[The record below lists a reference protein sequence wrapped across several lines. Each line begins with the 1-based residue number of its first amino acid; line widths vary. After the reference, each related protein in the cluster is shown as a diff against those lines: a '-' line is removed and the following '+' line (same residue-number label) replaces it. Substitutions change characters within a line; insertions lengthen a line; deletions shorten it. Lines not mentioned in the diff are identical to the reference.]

1 MKIPNIQS
9 ARAADAYTI
18 DNEPISSVDLMER
31 AATQIYF
38 WLMKK
43 LKTKEVSIKIFCG
56 MGNNGGDGLVLA
68 RLLATN
74 DIIAQ
79 VFIVHVS
86 ENFSHDCEVNYERLK
101 EIPEVPMYDIFSKDD
116 FPKISDDEII
126 IDALFGS
133 GLSRPLEG
141 LAAELVNHL
150 NDNQAVRIAIDI
162 ASGLNA
168 DNVWFVGRDAIHRI
182 SSGDAING
190 VCTQDIPIV
199 HADYT
204 VSMQFPKMAFLY
216 PENEPFVGKWDVLDI
231 KIHPDYVEN
240 LETANFYTTAD
251 VIKPLLHKRGKHS
264 HKGTYGHALLIAGST
279 GKTGA
284 ALLASEACM
293 RSGVGLLTTHLP
305 KSAMLPLQ
313 VYLPE
318 AMISPDKF
326 DNCFS
331 QLPDLQPYNAV
342 GVGPGL
348 GKAPETVNALKHL
361 IQEAKVPM
369 VLDADAL
376 NIISENKTW
385 LAFLPERT
393 IITPHPK
400 EFERLFGKTDNSQ
413 QRIELQREMSVKH
426 KIIIVLKGANTSIT
440 FPNGSCFFN
449 STGNPGM
456 ATAGSG
462 DVLTGI
468 ILSLL
473 AQRYT
478 PEEAAIIGVFMHGR
492 AGDKA
497 AEKLGMEAVIARD
510 ISNSLEFRV

>member
-18 DNEPISSVDLMER
+18 ENEPISSVDLMER

-74 DIIAQ
+74 DIFAQ

-86 ENFSHDCEVNYERLK
+86 ENFSHDCEVNYERLM
-101 EIPEVPMYDIFSKDD
+101 EISDVPMFDIFSKDD
-116 FPKISDDEII
+116 FPNISDDEII

-141 LAAELVNHL
+141 LAADMVNHL

-168 DNVWFVGRDAIHRI
+168 DNVWYSGRDAIHRI
-182 SSGDAING
+182 SSGDAINR

-318 AMISPDKF
+318 AMISPDKS
-326 DNCFS
+326 DDCFS
-331 QLPDLQPYNAV
+331 QVPDLLPFNAI

-348 GKAPETVNALKHL
+348 GKAEETVNALKHL

>member
-18 DNEPISSVDLMER
+18 ENEPISSVDLMER

-74 DIIAQ
+74 DIFAQ
-79 VFIVHVS
+79 VYIVHVS

-101 EIPEVPMYDIFSKDD
+101 EIPEVPMFGIFSKDD
-116 FPKISDDEII
+116 FPKIDDNDII
-126 IDALFGS
+126 IDAIFGS

-141 LAAELVNHL
+141 LAADLVNHL

-162 ASGLNA
+162 ASGLN
-168 DNVWFVGRDAIHRI
+168 
-182 SSGDAING
+182 GDAINR
-190 VCTQDIPIV
+190 VCTRDIPIV
-199 HADYT
+199 MADYT

-216 PENEPFVGKWDVLDI
+216 PENEPFVGKWEVLDI
-231 KIHPDYVEN
+231 KIHPDYIEN
-240 LETANFYTTAD
+240 LETNNFYTTED
-251 VIKPLLHKRGKHS
+251 VIKPLLHRRGKHS

-284 ALLASEACM
+284 ALLASESCL

-318 AMISPDKF
+318 AMISPDKS
-326 DNCFS
+326 DDCFS
-331 QLPDLQPYNAV
+331 QVPDLQPYNAV

-348 GKAPETVNALKHL
+348 GKSEETKNALKQL
-361 IQEAKVPM
+361 IQEVKVPM

-376 NIISENKTW
+376 NIISENNTW
-385 LAFLPERT
+385 LSFLPENT

-413 QRIELQREMSVKH
+413 QRLEFQREMSKH
-426 KIIIVLKGANTSIT
+426 YNIIIVLKGANTSVT

-473 AQRYT
+473 AQSYT

-492 AGDKA
+492 AGDIA
-497 AEKLGMEAVIARD
+497 ASKLGQESMIASD
-510 ISNSLEFRV
+510 ISKSLEFKV

>member
-1 MKIPNIQS
+1 MKIPDIKT
-9 ARAADAYTI
+9 ARLADSYTI
-18 DNEPISSVDLMER
+18 ENEPISSVDLMER
-31 AATQIYF
+31 AATQVYF
-38 WLMKK
+38 WLMRN
-43 LKTKEVSIKIFCG
+43 LKSKEVSIKIFCG

-68 RLLATN
+68 RLLATQ
-74 DIIAQ
+74 DIYAQ
-79 VFIVHVS
+79 VFILHVS

-101 EIPEVPMYDIFSKDD
+101 AIPEVPMYGIFSKDD
-116 FPKISDDEII
+116 FPKIDDNDII

-133 GLSRPLEG
+133 GLNRPLEG
-141 LAAELVNHL
+141 VAAELVQHL
-150 NDNQAVRIAIDI
+150 NDNHAIRIAIDI
-162 ASGLNA
+162 ASGLNG
-168 DNVWFVGRDAIHRI
+168 DSIGNP
-182 SSGDAING
+182 SS
-190 VCTQDIPIV
+190 PIV
-199 HADYT
+199 HADYPL
-204 VSMQFPKMAFLY
+204 SMQFPKMAFLY
-216 PENEPFVGKWDVLDI
+216 PENEPFVGNWEVMDI
-231 KIHPDYVEN
+231 KIHPDFIEN
-240 LETANFYTTAD
+240 LETSNFYTTAD

-284 ALLASEACM
+284 AMLASESCL

-318 AMISPDKF
+318 AMISPDKS

-331 QLPDLQPYNAV
+331 ELPDLQPYNAI
-342 GVGPGL
+342 GAGPGL
-348 GKAPETVNALKHL
+348 GKAPETATALKLL
-361 IQEAKVPM
+361 IQNAKVPM

-385 LAFLPERT
+385 LSFLPDRT

-400 EFERLFGKTDNSQ
+400 EFERLFGKTDNSA

-426 KIIIVLKGANTSIT
+426 NIIIVLKGANTSIT

-497 AEKLGMEAVIARD
+497 AAEKGMEAMIAGD
-510 ISNSLEFRV
+510 ITKQLVFSL

>member
-1 MKIPNIQS
+1 MKIPNILA

-18 DNEPISSVDLMER
+18 ENEPISSVDLMER

-68 RLLATN
+68 RLLASN
-74 DIIAQ
+74 DIFAQ

-101 EIPEVPMYDIFSKDD
+101 EIPEVPMFGIFSKDD
-116 FPKISDDEII
+116 FPKIDDNDII

-162 ASGLNA
+162 ASGLN
-168 DNVWFVGRDAIHRI
+168 
-182 SSGDAING
+182 GDTINR

-216 PENEPFVGKWDVLDI
+216 PENEPFVGKWEVLDI
-231 KIHPDYVEN
+231 KIHPDYIEN
-240 LETANFYTTAD
+240 LEVSNFYTTED
-251 VIKPLLHKRGKHS
+251 VVKPLIHRRGKHS

-284 ALLASEACM
+284 ALLASESCL

-305 KSAMLPLQ
+305 KSATLPLQ

-318 AMISPDKF
+318 AMISIDES
-326 DNCFS
+326 DDCFS
-331 QLPDLQPYNAV
+331 QLPDLQPYNAI
-342 GVGPGL
+342 GAGPGL
-348 GKAPETVNALKHL
+348 GKAEKTVNALKHL
-361 IQEAKVPM
+361 IQDVRVPL

-376 NIISENKTW
+376 NIIAENKTW
-385 LAFLPERT
+385 LSFLPEKT

-400 EFERLFGKTDNSQ
+400 EFERLFGKTENSQ
-413 QRIELQREMSVKH
+413 QRLELQRAMSQKH
-426 KIIIVLKGANTSIT
+426 NIIIVLKGANTAIT

-468 ILSLL
+468 VLSLL

-492 AGDKA
+492 AGDRA
-497 AEKLGMEAVIARD
+497 AEKLGMEAMIARD

>member
-1 MKIPNIQS
+1 MKIPNIIA
-9 ARAADAYTI
+9 ARKADAYTI
-18 DNEPISSVDLMER
+18 ENEPISSVDLMER

-43 LKTKEVSIKIFCG
+43 LKTKEVSIKIYCG

-68 RLLATN
+68 RLLASN
-74 DIIAQ
+74 DIFAQ

-101 EIPEVPMYDIFSKDD
+101 EIPEVQMFGIFTKDD
-116 FPKISDDEII
+116 LPKIDDNDII

-162 ASGLNA
+162 ASGLN
-168 DNVWFVGRDAIHRI
+168 
-182 SSGDAING
+182 GDSIG
-190 VCTQDIPIV
+190 SDGPIV

-204 VSMQFPKMAFLY
+204 LSMQFPKMAFLY
-216 PENEPFVGKWDVLDI
+216 PENEPFVGKWEVLDI
-231 KIHPDYVEN
+231 KIHPDYIENVE
-240 LETANFYTTAD
+240 TTNFYTTAD
-251 VIKPLLHKRGKHS
+251 VVKPLIHKRGKHS

-284 ALLASEACM
+284 ALLASESCM

-318 AMISPDKF
+318 AMISPDKS
-326 DNCFS
+326 DNYFS
-331 QLPDLQPYNAV
+331 QVPDLKPYNAI

-348 GKAPETVNALKHL
+348 GKAEETVSALKHL
-361 IQEAKVPM
+361 IQEVQVPM

-413 QRIELQREMSVKH
+413 QRLELQREMSQKYN
-426 KIIIVLKGANTSIT
+426 IIIVLKGANTSIT
-440 FPNGSCFFN
+440 FPNGTCFFN

-478 PEEAAIIGVFMHGR
+478 PEEAAIIGVYMHGR

-497 AEKLGMEAVIARD
+497 AEKLGMESMIAGD
-510 ISNSLEFRV
+510 ITKNLDFRI

>member
-1 MKIPNIQS
+1 MKIPNIQA
-9 ARAADAYTI
+9 ARKADAYTI
-18 DNEPISSVDLMER
+18 ENEPITSVDLMER

-38 WLMKK
+38 WLMRN
-43 LKTKEVSIKIFCG
+43 LKSKEVSIKIFCG

-74 DIIAQ
+74 DIFAQ
-79 VFIVHVS
+79 VYIVHVS

-101 EIPEVPMYDIFSKDD
+101 EVPEVPMFGIFSKDD
-116 FPKISDDEII
+116 LPKIDDNDII

-141 LAAELVNHL
+141 LAADVVNHI
-150 NDNQAVRIAIDI
+150 NDNHAVRIAVDI
-162 ASGLNA
+162 ASGLNG
-168 DNVWFVGRDAIHRI
+168 DNIWYAGNAMNRV
-182 SSGDAING
+182 S
-190 VCTQDIPIV
+190 TQDVPIV
-199 HADYT
+199 RADYT
-204 VSMQFPKMAFLY
+204 LSMQFPKMAFLY

-231 KIHPDYVEN
+231 KIHPDYIEN
-240 LETANFYTTAD
+240 VETANFYTTAD
-251 VIKPLLHKRGKHS
+251 VVRPLIHKRGKHS

-284 ALLASEACM
+284 ALLASESCL

-305 KSAMLPLQ
+305 KAAMLPLQ

-318 AMISPDKF
+318 AMISPDKS
-326 DNCFS
+326 DDCFS
-331 QLPDLQPYNAV
+331 QVPDLQPYNAV
-342 GVGPGL
+342 GAGPGL
-348 GKAPETVNALKHL
+348 GKANETVDALKHL
-361 IQEAKVPM
+361 IQDVQVPL

-385 LAFLPERT
+385 LSFLPERT

-400 EFERLFGKTDNSQ
+400 EFERLFGKTENSQ
-413 QRIELQREMSVKH
+413 QRLELQREMSQKH
-426 KIIIVLKGANTSIT
+426 NIIIVLKGANTAIT
-440 FPNGSCFFN
+440 FPNGTCFFN

-478 PEEAAIIGVFMHGR
+478 PEEAAIIGVYMHGR

-497 AEKLGMEAVIARD
+497 ASEKGMEPMIASD
-510 ISNSLEFRV
+510 ISKSLVFSL

>member
-1 MKIPNIQS
+1 MKIPDIKT
-9 ARAADAYTI
+9 ARLADAYTMEH
-18 DNEPISSVDLMER
+18 EPISSVDLMER

-38 WLMKK
+38 WLMRN
-43 LKTKEVSIKIFCG
+43 LKSKEVSIKIFCG

-74 DIIAQ
+74 DIFAQ
-79 VFIVHVS
+79 VYIVHVS
-86 ENFSHDCEVNYERLK
+86 DNFSHDCEVNYERLK
-101 EIPEVPMYDIFSKDD
+101 EIPEVPMYGIFSKDD
-116 FPKISDDEII
+116 FPKIDDNDIV

-133 GLSRPLEG
+133 GLNRPLEG
-141 LAAELVNHL
+141 LAAEMVNHI
-150 NDNQAVRIAIDI
+150 NDNHAIRIAIDI
-162 ASGLNA
+162 ASGLN
-168 DNVWFVGRDAIHRI
+168 
-182 SSGDAING
+182 GDSIGIPTN
-190 VCTQDIPIV
+190 PIV
-199 HADYT
+199 RADYT

-216 PENEPFVGKWDVLDI
+216 PENEPFVGKWEVMDI
-231 KIHPDYVEN
+231 KIHPDYIEN
-240 LETANFYTTAD
+240 VETANFYTTLD
-251 VIKPLLHKRGKHS
+251 VVKPLIHKRGKHS
-264 HKGTYGHALLIAGST
+264 HKGTFGHALLIAGST

-284 ALLASEACM
+284 ALLASESCL

-305 KSAMLPLQ
+305 KAAMLPLQ

-318 AMISPDKF
+318 AMISPDKS
-326 DNCFS
+326 DDCFS
-331 QLPDLQPYNAV
+331 QVPDLQPYNAI
-342 GVGPGL
+342 GAGPGL
-348 GKAPETVNALKHL
+348 GKSEETANALKRL

-385 LAFLPERT
+385 LSFLPERT

-413 QRIELQREMSVKH
+413 QRFELQREMSKQYN
-426 KIIIVLKGANTSIT
+426 IIIVLKGANTSIT

-497 AEKLGMEAVIARD
+497 AAEKGMEAMIASD
-510 ISNSLEFRV
+510 IINSLEFRVKS

>member
-1 MKIPNIQS
+1 MKIPNIQA
-9 ARAADAYTI
+9 ARKADAYTI
-18 DNEPISSVDLMER
+18 EKEPITSVDLMER

-43 LKTKEVSIKIFCG
+43 LKTKEVSIKLFCG

-68 RLLATN
+68 RLLASQ
-74 DIIAQ
+74 DIYAQ
-79 VFIVHVS
+79 VYIVHVS
-86 ENFSHDCEVNYERLK
+86 DSFSHDCEVNYERLK
-101 EIPEVPMYDIFSKDD
+101 AITEVPMFEIFSADD
-116 FPKISDDEII
+116 FPKIDDNDII

-141 LAAELVNHL
+141 LAAEVVEHI
-150 NDNQAVRIAIDI
+150 NDNHAIRIAIDI
-162 ASGLNA
+162 ASGLN
-168 DNVWFVGRDAIHRI
+168 
-182 SSGDAING
+182 GDAIAN
-190 VCTQDIPIV
+190 TSTPIV
-199 HADYT
+199 RADYT

-231 KIHPDYVEN
+231 KIHPDYIENVE
-240 LETANFYTTAD
+240 TDNFYTTD
-251 VIKPLLHKRGKHS
+251 EMIRPLLHQRGKHS
-264 HKGTYGHALLIAGST
+264 HKGTYGHALLVAGSI

-284 ALLASEACM
+284 ALLASEACL

-318 AMISPDKF
+318 AMISPDMS
-326 DNCFS
+326 DNYFS
-331 QLPDLQPYNAV
+331 EVPDLQPYNAV

-348 GKAPETVNALKHL
+348 GKAEETVNALKHL
-361 IQEAKVPM
+361 IQDVHVPL

-385 LAFLPERT
+385 LSFLPERT

-413 QRIELQREMSVKH
+413 QRLELQREMSQRFN
-426 KIIIVLKGANTSIT
+426 IIIVLKGANTSVT
-440 FPNGSCFFN
+440 FPNGTCFFN

-497 AEKLGMEAVIARD
+497 AADKGMEVMIASD
-510 ISNSLEFRV
+510 ISKSLEFKV

>member
-1 MKIPNIQS
+1 MKIPNIQA

-18 DNEPISSVDLMER
+18 ENEPISSVDLMER

-68 RLLATN
+68 RLLASN
-74 DIIAQ
+74 YIFAQ
-79 VFIVHVS
+79 VYIVHVS
-86 ENFSHDCEVNYERLK
+86 DNFSHDCEVNYERLK
-101 EIPEVPMYDIFSKDD
+101 EIPEVPMFGIFSEED
-116 FPKISDDEII
+116 FPKIDDDDII
-126 IDALFGS
+126 IDAIFGS

-141 LAAELVNHL
+141 LAADLVNHL

-162 ASGLNA
+162 SSGLN
-168 DNVWFVGRDAIHRI
+168 GDAIHHV
-182 SSGDAING
+182 SANE
-190 VCTQDIPIV
+190 TPIIR
-199 HADYT
+199 ADYT
-204 VSMQFPKMAFLY
+204 LSMQFPKMAFLY
-216 PENEPFVGKWDVLDI
+216 PENEPFVGKWEVMDI
-231 KIHPDYVEN
+231 KIHAYFIEN
-240 LETANFYTTAD
+240 AETLNFYTTAD

-284 ALLASEACM
+284 ALLASESCL

-318 AMISPDKF
+318 AMISPDKS

-331 QLPDLQPYNAV
+331 EVPDLQPYNAI
-342 GVGPGL
+342 GAGPGL
-348 GKAPETVNALKHL
+348 GMAPETATALKLL
-361 IQEAKVPM
+361 IQNAQVPM

-385 LAFLPERT
+385 LSFLPERT

-400 EFERLFGKTDNSQ
+400 EFERLFGKTDNSA

-426 KIIIVLKGANTSIT
+426 NIIIVLKGANTSIT

-478 PEEAAIIGVFMHGR
+478 PEEAAIISVFMHGR

-497 AEKLGMEAVIARD
+497 AAEKGMEAMIAGD
-510 ISNSLEFRV
+510 ITKQLVFSL

>member
-9 ARAADAYTI
+9 ARTADAYTI
-18 DNEPISSVDLMER
+18 ENEPISSVDLMER

-68 RLLATN
+68 RLLASN
-74 DIIAQ
+74 DIFAQ
-79 VFIVHVS
+79 VYIVHVS

-101 EIPEVPMYDIFSKDD
+101 EIPEVPMFGIFSKDD
-116 FPKISDDEII
+116 FPEINDNDII

-141 LAAELVNHL
+141 LAADMVNHL
-150 NDNQAVRIAIDI
+150 NDNHAIRIAIDI

-168 DNVWFVGRDAIHRI
+168 DSIG
-182 SSGDAING
+182 GTG
-190 VCTQDIPIV
+190 PII

-204 VSMQFPKMAFLY
+204 LSMQFPKMAFMY
-216 PENEPFVGKWDVLDI
+216 PENEPYVGKWEVLDI
-231 KIHPDYVEN
+231 KIHPDYIENVE
-240 LETANFYTTAD
+240 TTNFYTTAD
-251 VIKPLLHKRGKHS
+251 VVKPLIHKRGKHS

-284 ALLASEACM
+284 AMLASESCL

-318 AMISPDKF
+318 AMISPDKS

-331 QLPDLQPYNAV
+331 KVPDLQPYNAI

-348 GKAPETVNALKHL
+348 GKTEETANALKHL
-361 IQEAKVPM
+361 IQEVKVPM

-385 LAFLPERT
+385 LSFLPENT

-400 EFERLFGKTDNSQ
+400 EFERLFGKTDNSA
-413 QRIELQREMSVKH
+413 QRIELQREMSKQYN
-426 KIIIVLKGANTSIT
+426 IIIVLKGANTSIT
-440 FPNGSCFFN
+440 FPNGNCFFN

-492 AGDKA
+492 AGDSA
-497 AEKLGMEAVIARD
+497 AEKLGMEAMIAGD
-510 ISNSLEFRV
+510 IVRNLDFRFWA

>member
-1 MKIPNIQS
+1 MKIPDIQS

-18 DNEPISSVDLMER
+18 ENELISSVDLMER

-56 MGNNGGDGLVLA
+56 MGNNGGDGLALA

-74 DIIAQ
+74 DIFAQ
-79 VFIVHVS
+79 VYIVHVS
-86 ENFSHDCEVNYERLK
+86 DKFSHDAEVNYQRLK
-101 EIPEVPMYDIFSKDD
+101 EIPDVLMFDIFSKDD

-126 IDALFGS
+126 VDALFGS
-133 GLSRPLEG
+133 GLSRPLDG
-141 LAAELVNHL
+141 LAAELVTHL

-162 ASGLNA
+162 ASGLN
-168 DNVWFVGRDAIHRI
+168 
-182 SSGDAING
+182 GDSINNCG
-190 VCTQDIPIV
+190 VIFRP
-199 HADYT
+199 DYT

-216 PENEPFVGKWDVLDI
+216 PENEPFVGKWEVLDI
-231 KIHPDYVEN
+231 KIHPDYIEN

-251 VIKPLLHKRGKHS
+251 VVRPLLHKRGKHS

-284 ALLASEACM
+284 ALLASEACL

-305 KSAMLPLQ
+305 KLAMLPLQ

-318 AMISPDKF
+318 AMISVDESE
-326 DNCFS
+326 NCFS
-331 QLPDLQPYNAV
+331 QVPDLQPYNAI

-348 GKAPETVNALKHL
+348 GKAEETVNALKSL
-361 IQEAKVPM
+361 IQEARVPM

-385 LAFLPERT
+385 LAFLPENT

-413 QRIELQREMSVKH
+413 QRLELQREMSAKYR
-426 KIIIVLKGANTSIT
+426 IIIVLKGANTSIA

-497 AEKLGMEAVIARD
+497 AEKLGMESMIAGD
-510 ISNSLEFRV
+510 IVKKLDFRI

>member
-1 MKIPNIQS
+1 MKIPNIQA

-18 DNEPISSVDLMER
+18 ENEPISSVDLMER

-68 RLLATN
+68 RLLASN
-74 DIIAQ
+74 YIFAQ
-79 VFIVHVS
+79 VYIVHVS
-86 ENFSHDCEVNYERLK
+86 DNFSHDCEVNYERLK
-101 EIPEVPMYDIFSKDD
+101 EIPEVPMFGIFSEED
-116 FPKISDDEII
+116 FPKIDDDDII
-126 IDALFGS
+126 IDAIFGS

-141 LAAELVNHL
+141 LAADLVNHL

-162 ASGLNA
+162 SSGLN
-168 DNVWFVGRDAIHRI
+168 GDAIHHV
-182 SSGDAING
+182 SANE
-190 VCTQDIPIV
+190 TPIIR
-199 HADYT
+199 ADYT
-204 VSMQFPKMAFLY
+204 LSMQFPKMAFLY
-216 PENEPFVGKWDVLDI
+216 PENEPFVGKWEVMDI
-231 KIHPDYVEN
+231 KIHAYFIEN
-240 LETANFYTTAD
+240 AETLNFYTTAD

-284 ALLASEACM
+284 ALLASESCL

-318 AMISPDKF
+318 AMISPDKS

-331 QLPDLQPYNAV
+331 EVPDLQPYNAI
-342 GVGPGL
+342 GAGPGL
-348 GKAPETVNALKHL
+348 GMAPETATALKLL
-361 IQEAKVPM
+361 IQNAQVPM

-385 LAFLPERT
+385 LSFLPERT

-400 EFERLFGKTDNSQ
+400 EFECLFGKTDNSA

-426 KIIIVLKGANTSIT
+426 NIIIVLKGANTSIT

-478 PEEAAIIGVFMHGR
+478 PEEAAIISVFMHGR

-497 AEKLGMEAVIARD
+497 AAEKGMEAMIAGD
-510 ISNSLEFRV
+510 ITKQLVFSL

>member
-18 DNEPISSVDLMER
+18 ENEPISSVDLMER
-31 AATQIYF
+31 AAMQIYF

-43 LKTKEVSIKIFCG
+43 LKTKESSIKIFCG

-68 RLLATN
+68 RLLASQ
-74 DIIAQ
+74 DIYAQ
-79 VFIVHVS
+79 VYIVHVS
-86 ENFSHDCEVNYERLK
+86 DNFSHDCEVNYERLK
-101 EIPEVPMYDIFSKDD
+101 AIPEIPVYGVFSTDD
-116 FPKISDDEII
+116 FPKIDDGDII

-141 LAAELVNHL
+141 LAAEMVNHL
-150 NDNQAVRIAIDI
+150 NDNQAIRIAIDI
-162 ASGLNA
+162 ASGLN
-168 DNVWFVGRDAIHRI
+168 
-182 SSGDAING
+182 GDTINNGG
-190 VCTQDIPIV
+190 VIFRP
-199 HADYT
+199 DYT
-204 VSMQFPKMAFLY
+204 LSMQFPKMAFLY
-216 PENEPFVGKWDVLDI
+216 PENEPFVGKWEVLDI
-231 KIHPDYVEN
+231 KIHPDYIEN

-251 VIKPLLHKRGKHS
+251 VVKPLLHKRGKHS

-284 ALLASEACM
+284 ALLASKSCL

-305 KSAMLPLQ
+305 GSAMLPLQ

-318 AMISPDKF
+318 AMISPDKS
-326 DNCFS
+326 DNYFS
-331 QLPDLQPYNAV
+331 EVPDLQPYNAV

-348 GKAPETVNALKHL
+348 GKAEETANALKHL
-361 IQEAKVPM
+361 IQEVKVPM

-385 LAFLPERT
+385 LSFLPERT

-400 EFERLFGKTDNSQ
+400 EFERLFGKTDNSAM
-413 QRIELQREMSVKH
+413 RLELQREMSVKH
-426 KIIIVLKGANTSIT
+426 NIIIVLKGANTAIT
-440 FPNGSCFFN
+440 FPGGSCFFN

-473 AQRYT
+473 AQSYT

-492 AGDKA
+492 AGDKVA
-497 AEKLGMEAVIARD
+497 AEKGMEAMIAGD
-510 ISNSLEFRV
+510 VVETLDFRL

>member
-1 MKIPNIQS
+1 MKIPTISN

-18 DNEPISSVDLMER
+18 ENEPISSVDLMER

-38 WLMKK
+38 WLMRN
-43 LKTKEVSIKIFCG
+43 LKSKEVSIKIFCG

-68 RLLATN
+68 RLLATQ
-74 DIIAQ
+74 DIYAQ
-79 VFIVHVS
+79 VFILHVS

-101 EIPEVPMYDIFSKDD
+101 AIPEVPMYGIFSKDD
-116 FPKISDDEII
+116 FPKIDDNDII

-133 GLSRPLEG
+133 GLNRPLEG
-141 LAAELVNHL
+141 VAAELVQHI
-150 NDNQAVRIAIDI
+150 NDNHAIRIAIDI
-162 ASGLNA
+162 ASGLNG
-168 DNVWFVGRDAIHRI
+168 DSIGNP
-182 SSGDAING
+182 SS
-190 VCTQDIPIV
+190 PIV
-199 HADYT
+199 HSDYT
-204 VSMQFPKMAFLY
+204 LSMQFPKMAFLY
-216 PENEPFVGKWDVLDI
+216 PENEPFVGKWKVMDI
-231 KIHPDYVEN
+231 KIHPDFIEN
-240 LETANFYTTAD
+240 LETSNFYTTAD

-284 ALLASEACM
+284 AMLASESCL

-318 AMISPDKF
+318 AMMSVDES
-326 DNCFS
+326 DCCFS
-331 QLPDLQPYNAV
+331 QLPDLQPYNAI

-348 GKAPETVNALKHL
+348 GKAQETATALKLL
-361 IQEAKVPM
+361 IQNAKVPM

-385 LAFLPERT
+385 LSFLHERT

-400 EFERLFGKTDNSQ
+400 EFERLFGKTDNSA

-426 KIIIVLKGANTSIT
+426 NIIIVLKGANTSIT

-478 PEEAAIIGVFMHGR
+478 PEEAAIIGVFMHGK
-492 AGDKA
+492 AGDFA
-497 AEKLGMEAVIARD
+497 ASELGMESMIASD
-510 ISNSLEFRV
+510 ISKHIGKVFEFLRK

>member
-18 DNEPISSVDLMER
+18 ENEPISSVDLMER
-31 AATQIYF
+31 AAMQIYF

-43 LKTKEVSIKIFCG
+43 LKTKESSIKIFCG

-68 RLLATN
+68 RLLASQ
-74 DIIAQ
+74 DIYAQ
-79 VFIVHVS
+79 VYIVHVS
-86 ENFSHDCEVNYERLK
+86 DNFSHDCEVNYERLK
-101 EIPEVPMYDIFSKDD
+101 AIPEIPVYGVFSTDD
-116 FPKISDDEII
+116 FPKIDDGDIV

-141 LAAELVNHL
+141 LAAEMVNHL
-150 NDNQAVRIAIDI
+150 NDNQAIRIAIDI
-162 ASGLNA
+162 ASGLN
-168 DNVWFVGRDAIHRI
+168 
-182 SSGDAING
+182 GDTINNGG
-190 VCTQDIPIV
+190 VIFRP
-199 HADYT
+199 DYT
-204 VSMQFPKMAFLY
+204 LSMQFPKMAFLY
-216 PENEPFVGKWDVLDI
+216 PENEPFVGKWEVLDI
-231 KIHPDYVEN
+231 KIHPDYIEN

-251 VIKPLLHKRGKHS
+251 VVKPLLHKRGKHS

-284 ALLASEACM
+284 ALLASKSCL

-305 KSAMLPLQ
+305 GSAMLPLQ

-318 AMISPDKF
+318 AMISPDKS
-326 DNCFS
+326 DNYFS
-331 QLPDLQPYNAV
+331 EVPDLQPYNAV

-348 GKAPETVNALKHL
+348 GKAEETANALKHL
-361 IQEAKVPM
+361 IQEVKVPM

-385 LAFLPERT
+385 LSFLPERT

-400 EFERLFGKTDNSQ
+400 EFERLFGKTDNSAM
-413 QRIELQREMSVKH
+413 RLELQREMSVKH
-426 KIIIVLKGANTSIT
+426 NIIIVLKGANTAIT
-440 FPNGSCFFN
+440 FPGGSCFFN

-492 AGDKA
+492 AGDKVA
-497 AEKLGMEAVIARD
+497 AEKGMEAMIAGD
-510 ISNSLEFRV
+510 VVETLDFRP

>member
-1 MKIPNIQS
+1 MKIPDIRN

-18 DNEPISSVDLMER
+18 ENEPISSVDLMER

-38 WLMKK
+38 WLMHN
-43 LKTKEVSIKIFCG
+43 LKSKEVSIKIFCG

-74 DIIAQ
+74 DIFAQ
-79 VFIVHVS
+79 VYVVHVS

-101 EIPEVPMYDIFSKDD
+101 AIPEVPMYGVFSKDD
-116 FPKISDDEII
+116 FPKIDDNDII

-133 GLSRPLEG
+133 VLNRPLEG
-141 LAAELVNHL
+141 LAAEIVEHI
-150 NDNQAVRIAIDI
+150 NDNQAIRVAIDI
-162 ASGLNA
+162 ASGLN
-168 DNVWFVGRDAIHRI
+168 
-182 SSGDAING
+182 GDSIGGNG
-190 VCTQDIPIV
+190 PIV
-199 HADYT
+199 KADYT

-216 PENEPFVGKWDVLDI
+216 PENEPYVGKWVVLDI
-231 KIHPDYVEN
+231 KIHPDYIENVET
-240 LETANFYTTAD
+240 EYFFTTAD
-251 VIKPLLHKRGKHS
+251 VVKPLLHKRGKHS
-264 HKGTYGHALLIAGST
+264 HKGTYGHALLVAGST

-284 ALLASEACM
+284 ALLASESCM

-318 AMISPDKF
+318 AMISVDNS

-331 QLPDLQPYNAV
+331 QVPDSQPYNAI

-348 GKAPETVNALKHL
+348 GKSEETANALKHL

-376 NIISENKTW
+376 NIISDNKTW
-385 LAFLPERT
+385 LSFLPERT

-413 QRIELQREMSVKH
+413 QRIELQREMSKRYN
-426 KIIIVLKGANTSIT
+426 IIIVLKGANTSIT

-478 PEEAAIIGVFMHGR
+478 PEEAAIIGVFIHGR
-492 AGDKA
+492 SGDKA
-497 AEKLGMEAVIARD
+497 AAEKGMEGMIARD
-510 ISNSLEFRV
+510 ITNSLEFRV

>member
-1 MKIPNIQS
+1 MKIPNIQA

-18 DNEPISSVDLMER
+18 ENEPISSVDLMER
-31 AATQIYF
+31 AATQVYF

-43 LKTKEVSIKIFCG
+43 LKSKEVSIKVFCG

-68 RLLATN
+68 RLLATQ
-74 DIIAQ
+74 DIYAQ
-79 VFIVHVS
+79 VYILHVS
-86 ENFSHDCEVNYERLK
+86 EHFSHDCEVNYERLK
-101 EIPEVPMYDIFSKDD
+101 EIPEVPMFGIFSKDD

-141 LAAELVNHL
+141 LAAELVNHI
-150 NDNQAVRIAIDI
+150 NDNNAIRIAIDI
-162 ASGLNA
+162 ASGLN
-168 DNVWFVGRDAIHRI
+168 
-182 SSGDAING
+182 GDAINNGG
-190 VCTQDIPIV
+190 VIFRP
-199 HADYT
+199 DYT
-204 VSMQFPKMAFLY
+204 LSMQFPKMAFLY
-216 PENEPFVGKWDVLDI
+216 PENEPFVGKWEVLDI
-231 KIHPDYVEN
+231 KIHPDYIEN
-240 LETANFYTTAD
+240 VDTSNFYTTAD
-251 VIKPLLHKRGKHS
+251 VVRPLIRKRWKHS

-284 ALLASEACM
+284 ALLASEACL

-305 KSAMLPLQ
+305 KQAMLPLQ

-318 AMISPDKF
+318 AMISPDKS
-326 DNCFS
+326 DNYFS
-331 QLPDLQPYNAV
+331 QLPDLQPFNAI

-348 GKAPETVNALKHL
+348 GKTEETVNALKHL

-385 LAFLPERT
+385 LSFLPERT

-413 QRIELQREMSVKH
+413 QRLELQREMSVKH

-478 PEEAAIIGVFMHGR
+478 PEEAAIIGVFVHGK
-492 AGDKA
+492 AGDIA
-497 AEKLGMEAVIARD
+497 ASEMGEESMIASD
-510 ISNSLEFRV
+510 ISKNLGKAFDFLMK

>member
-1 MKIPNIQS
+1 MKIPNILA

-18 DNEPISSVDLMER
+18 ENEPISSVDLMER

-43 LKTKEVSIKIFCG
+43 LKTKEVSIKVFCG

-74 DIIAQ
+74 DIFAQ
-79 VFIVHVS
+79 VYIVHVS
-86 ENFSHDCEVNYERLK
+86 EHFSHDCEVNYQRLK
-101 EIPEVPMYDIFSKDD
+101 EIPEVPMFDIFSKDD

-141 LAAELVNHL
+141 LAADLVNHL
-150 NDNQAVRIAIDI
+150 NDNQAIRIAIDI

-168 DNVWFVGRDAIHRI
+168 DNVWFAGRDAIHRI
-182 SSGDAING
+182 SSGDAMNR
-190 VCTQDIPIV
+190 VCTRDIPIV
-199 HADYT
+199 RADYT

-216 PENEPFVGKWDVLDI
+216 PENEPFVGKWEVLDI
-231 KIHPDYVEN
+231 KIHPDYIEN
-240 LETANFYTTAD
+240 LETTNFYTTID
-251 VIKPLLHKRGKHS
+251 VIRPLLHKRGKHS

-318 AMISPDKF
+318 AMISPDKS
-326 DNCFS
+326 DDCFT
-331 QLPDLQPYNAV
+331 QLPDLQPFNAI
-342 GVGPGL
+342 GAGPGL
-348 GKAPETVNALKHL
+348 GKAEETANALKHL
-361 IQEAKVPM
+361 IQETKVPM

-385 LAFLPERT
+385 LSFLPERT

-400 EFERLFGKTDNSQ
+400 EFERLFGKTDNSA
-413 QRIELQREMSVKH
+413 QRLELQREMSQKH
-426 KIIIVLKGANTSIT
+426 NIIIVLKGANTSIT

-497 AEKLGMEAVIARD
+497 AAEKGMEVMIARD
-510 ISNSLEFRV
+510 IIKALDFRL

>member
-1 MKIPNIQS
+1 MKIPTIQA

-18 DNEPISSVDLMER
+18 ENEPITSVDLMER

-38 WLMKK
+38 WLMRN
-43 LKTKEVSIKIFCG
+43 LKSKEVSIKVFCG

-74 DIIAQ
+74 DIFAQ

-86 ENFSHDCEVNYERLK
+86 DHFSHDCDVNYERLK
-101 EIPEVPMYDIFSKDD
+101 EVPEVPMFGIFSKDD
-116 FPKISDDEII
+116 FPKIDDNDIV

-141 LAAELVNHL
+141 LAAEMVNHI
-150 NDNQAVRIAIDI
+150 NDNQAIRIAIDI
-162 ASGLNA
+162 ASGLN
-168 DNVWFVGRDAIHRI
+168 
-182 SSGDAING
+182 GDSIG
-190 VCTQDIPIV
+190 GKGPIV
-199 HADYT
+199 RADYT

-216 PENEPFVGKWDVLDI
+216 PENEQFVGKWEVLDI
-231 KIHPDYVEN
+231 KIHPDYIENVETN
-240 LETANFYTTAD
+240 NFYTTVD
-251 VIKPLLHKRGKHS
+251 FIKPLIHKRGKHS

-305 KSAMLPLQ
+305 KQAMLPLQ

-318 AMISPDKF
+318 AMISPDMS

-331 QLPDLQPYNAV
+331 QVPDLQPYNAI

-348 GKAPETVNALKHL
+348 GKSEETANALKHL
-361 IQEAKVPM
+361 IQEAKMPM

-385 LAFLPERT
+385 LSFLPEKT

-400 EFERLFGKTDNSQ
+400 EFERLFGKTENSQ
-413 QRIELQREMSVKH
+413 QRIELQREMSQRYKL
-426 KIIIVLKGANTSIT
+426 IIVLKGANTSIT

-473 AQRYT
+473 AQCYT

-492 AGDKA
+492 AGDIA
-497 AEKLGMEAVIARD
+497 ASKHGQESMIASD
-510 ISNSLEFRV
+510 ISKSLDFRL